1 MIGGRARVMK
11 WSGNV
16 LFFMTSVL
24 LGLPVVAADLPQFDE
39 LPDWSGT
46 WSRRGDTVFD
56 HGTWTLNGVPAD
68 PNSPGAGVS
77 APGTR
82 ANPPYNDEWEAIYRE
97 HLALR
102 DAGLFPDPLTRCISH
117 GFPRIFNALAPVEF
131 VVRPE
136 QTWILAEHT
145 RATMRI
151 YTDGSDHPPVDQRW
165 HNFYGHSVG
174 HWEGDTLV
182 FTTVALKGWRD
193 HDSVLDRS
201 GLVLSDQAHATTR
214 IRRTDEE
221 GEDMLLVEI
230 TLEDPLALTE
240 PWVVQKRFYKQAA
253 GTRIFDYECNEYN
266 RAIVDEEGRSLIL
279 DEEGKVLQ
287 Y

>member
-174 HWEGDTLV
+174 HWEGDTLE

>member
-1 MIGGRARVMK
+1 MQTRVAAAL
-11 WSGNV
+11 SVILCSLPFAAGN
-16 LFFMTSVL
+16 
-24 LGLPVVAADLPQFDE
+24 GQAADLPAFTD

-56 HGTWTLNGVPAD
+56 HGTWTLNGMPAD
-68 PNSPGAGVS
+68 PNSPGADVS

-82 ANPPYNDEWEAIYRE
+82 AHPPYTPEWEAIYQE

-102 DAGLFPDPLTRCISH
+102 DAGMFPDPLTRCISH

-151 YTDGSDHPPVDQRW
+151 YTDGSQHPPVEERW
-165 HNFYGHSVG
+165 HNFYGNSVG
-174 HWEGDTLV
+174 HWENDTLV

-193 HDSVLDRS
+193 GDNVLDRS

-214 IRRTDEE
+214 IRRTQENGQDL
-221 GEDMLLVEI
+221 LLVEI
-230 TLEDPLALTE
+230 TLEDPVALTA
-240 PWVVQKRFYKQAA
+240 PWVVEKRFYRDPP

-266 RAIVDEEGRSLIL
+266 RAIVDDQGRSLIL
-279 DEEGKVLQ
+279 DQDGKVLQ